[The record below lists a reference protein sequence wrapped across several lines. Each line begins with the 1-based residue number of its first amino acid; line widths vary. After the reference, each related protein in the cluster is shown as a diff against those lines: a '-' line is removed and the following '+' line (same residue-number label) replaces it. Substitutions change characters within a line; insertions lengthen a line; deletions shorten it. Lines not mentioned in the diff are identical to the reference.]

1 MRRRGLRGE
10 LIYLRLED
18 LPPLPEGEYYPHQLE
33 GLAVFTEQGEPL
45 GRVMEILKPGANDVY
60 IVRGNAREILL
71 PAIPQMIREVRLE
84 KGR

>member
-1 MRRRGLRGE
+1 
-10 LIYLRLED
+10 
-18 LPPLPEGEYYPHQLE
+18 
-33 GLAVFTEQGEPL
+33 VFTEQGEPL